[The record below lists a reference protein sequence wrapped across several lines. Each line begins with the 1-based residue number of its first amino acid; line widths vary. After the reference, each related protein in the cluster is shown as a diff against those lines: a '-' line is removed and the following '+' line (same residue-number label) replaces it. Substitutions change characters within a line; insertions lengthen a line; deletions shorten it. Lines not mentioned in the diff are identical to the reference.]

1 MQQVESCSIV
11 TPTFY
16 NANMEIIPM
25 AIAFWMSRILKRF
38 EKGKIKVTVGQSIFG
53 RFSSI

>member
-11 TPTFY
+11 IPTFY